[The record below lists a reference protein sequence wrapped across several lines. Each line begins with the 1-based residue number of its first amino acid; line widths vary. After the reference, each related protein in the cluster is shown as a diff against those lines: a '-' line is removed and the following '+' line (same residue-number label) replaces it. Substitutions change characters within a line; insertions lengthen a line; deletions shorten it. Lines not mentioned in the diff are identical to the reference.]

1 MVMLQMRKVQIP
13 SCIGQVQSVLYW
25 VQNFCC
31 AKDSRPTLF
40 FVRKESKC
48 RWHFKRTNLNSISL
62 CSLRCPEGCRI
73 MSKEDVLR
81 QWNKFT
87 DDFDGSAWMK
97 DVLEIPFCGAYLR
110 TFGEKREG
118 APWKALDVGCG
129 TGKYT
134 VKLMEAGW
142 VSNHKSGSMF
152 DINFY
157 LQDTSKFWLKRM
169 FKSDVRFWCIWS
181 ILSVLIYHAF
191 WLKLESRS
199 FWNLYTCV
207 H

>member
-1 MVMLQMRKVQIP
+1 MSHAYSTYSPLYSWAVSVCFVLNTDLLLRKR
-13 SCIGQVQSVLYW
+13 LK
-25 VQNFCC
+25 
-31 AKDSRPTLF
+31 AHLL

-48 RWHFKRTNLNSISL
+48 RWHFKRKNLNSISL

-97 DVLEIPFCGAYLR
+97 DELEIPFCGAYVR

-129 TGKYT
+129 TGRYT
-134 VKLMEAGW
+134 VKLMQAGW
-142 VSNHKSGSMF
+142 VSNHESGSMF

-157 LQDTSKFWLKRM
+157 LRDFQ
-169 FKSDVRFWCIWS
+169 
-181 ILSVLIYHAF
+181 VL
-191 WLKLESRS
+191 
-199 FWNLYTCV
+199 T
-207 H
+207 